1 MTKLGIDISSFQDSS
16 LSYLKTKKKQGAKF
30 AIVKLTEDTNYLNS
44 KAAAQ
49 ISNGLKVF
57 DSVGVYHFF
66 HGRGTAEAAYFL
78 AWVKHFGLDKSTVL
92 AIDVEY
98 QGLPSNATPQ
108 INVFLN
114 YLRSRGYKNVITYGS
129 RSWFT
134 SSRIHRPSLTDKAVW
149 VAAYGTDR
157 PGINSADAW
166 QFTDAWHGVDASY
179 DFTGKLSG
187 SKTSSKPKKPS
198 YWSDNGLYE
207 VITSQVNVYGKVA
220 LDKADKRR
228 MRLTKGSTIY
238 GKAVKYK
245 NIYRIKTDSGFIT
258 ANKSMVKLIRKSK

>member
-30 AIVKLTEDTNYLNS
+30 AVVKLTEGLKYLNS
-44 KAAAQ
+44 KASEQ
-49 ISNGLKVF
+49 VRNGLKVF
-57 DSVGVYHFF
+57 DSVSVYHFF
-66 HGRGTAEAAYFL
+66 HGQGAAEAAYFL
-78 AWVKHFGLDKSTVL
+78 AWVKNLGLDKSTVL

-98 QGLPSNATPQ
+98 QGLPSDATRQ

-114 YLRSRGYKNVITYGS
+114 YLRARGYKHVITYGS
-129 RSWFT
+129 LSWFT
-134 SSRIHRPSLTDKAVW
+134 SGRIRRLGLTDKAVW

-157 PGINSADAW
+157 PGVSNADAW
-166 QFTDAWHGVDASY
+166 QFTDNWHGVDASY

-187 SKTSSKPKKPS
+187 SKTTPKPKKPS
-198 YWSDNGLYE
+198 YWSGNGLYE

-245 NIYRIKTDSGFIT
+245 SIYRIKTDSGFIT
-258 ANKSMVKLIRKSK
+258 ANKGMVKLIRKSK